1 MADAGDNDRFPWKFT
16 VTVPFPSNRH
26 AQIAHQSLKVD
37 QEPRKGEISRKFT
50 VDDRFL
56 TVDWEATEAR
66 LLRVSV
72 NSLFD
77 MLKLVVQTIE
87 KFDVKQS

>member
-1 MADAGDNDRFPWKFT
+1 MADAGDNDKFPWKFT

-56 TVDWEATEAR
+56 TV
-66 LLRVSV
+66 
-72 NSLFD
+72 
-77 MLKLVVQTIE
+77 
-87 KFDVKQS
+87 